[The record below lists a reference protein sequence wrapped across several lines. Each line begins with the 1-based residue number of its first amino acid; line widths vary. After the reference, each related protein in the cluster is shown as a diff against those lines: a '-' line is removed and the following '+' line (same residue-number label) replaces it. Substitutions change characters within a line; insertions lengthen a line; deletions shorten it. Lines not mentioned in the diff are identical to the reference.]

1 MSRRKRPKARPVEA
15 DRHLLYQEAVQAPAA
30 DIELF
35 EEIYREHRGAVPM
48 ALREDFCGTAL
59 ISSQWV
65 SSRKGRTALA
75 IDLDRETLDW
85 GRERNVAALGARARH
100 VELVHADVRE
110 MRQPRVD
117 LACAMNFS
125 FCVLKRRPQLQAYLA
140 AVLDGLRDDGVLILE
155 LYGGTEAI
163 VALEERR
170 EVDDFV
176 YVWEQES
183 FNPITH
189 ETVCHIHFELPD
201 GRRLRKAFTY
211 DWRLWSIPEL
221 RDALSEVGFSDVA
234 VYWEQVD
241 EDGDGTGEYQR
252 TDCEENQE
260 GWLVYVVGLK

>member
-1 MSRRKRPKARPVEA
+1 MSQRKRRKARQVEV
-15 DRHLLYQEAVQAPAA
+15 DRHLLYQAAVQAPTA

-35 EEIYREHRGAVPM
+35 EEIYREHRGATPM

-59 ISSQWV
+59 ISSHWV
-65 SSRKGRTALA
+65 SSLKGRTALA
-75 IDLDRETLDW
+75 VDLDQQTLEW
-85 GRERNVAALGARARH
+85 GRKQNLEPLGRRARH
-100 VELVHADVRE
+100 VELVHADVCSVRG
-110 MRQPRVD
+110 PRVD

-125 FCVLKRRPQLQAYLA
+125 FCVLKERPLLLAYLA
-140 AVLDGLRDDGVLILE
+140 AVFDGLREDGVLILE

-163 VALEERR
+163 VAIEERR

-183 FNPITH
+183 FDPITH
-189 ETVCHIHFELPD
+189 ETICHIHFELPD
-201 GRRLRKAFTY
+201 GRRIRRAFTY

-221 RDALSEVGFSDVA
+221 RDALTEVGFSDVA

-241 EDGDGTGEYQR
+241 EDGDGTGEYRR
-252 TDCEENQE
+252 TDREENQE